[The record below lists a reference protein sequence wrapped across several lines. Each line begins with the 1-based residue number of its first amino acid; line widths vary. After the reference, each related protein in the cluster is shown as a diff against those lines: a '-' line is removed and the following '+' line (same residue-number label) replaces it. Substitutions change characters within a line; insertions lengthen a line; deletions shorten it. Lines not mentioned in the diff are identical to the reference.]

1 MSLHGN
7 LYKHQERLLQLLH
20 ACSRVRSLKATK
32 PFHALTVTLGS
43 VANQTI
49 FVYNNIM
56 SQYVSLGEL
65 YVVQKVFN
73 TMPQRNVV
81 SYNTVI
87 GAYSRCGFVEEAW
100 KLFLDMRG
108 CGFEPTQFTL
118 VGLLS
123 CESLDLCHG
132 VQLQALA
139 IKNGLFVVDAFVGT
153 ALLGLYGRQPWLEEA
168 VWTFE
173 DMPYKSLVTWNLMIS
188 LFGRHGFVEDTIF
201 MFRELMKTRASLSEL
216 SFVAVLC
223 GFSCKQDLE
232 FGEQIHGLVMKIGF
246 MHEVTVMNSLISMYV
261 KCAGIHWAEKM
272 FEEVAVRDVVSWNT
286 IIGSAARSERPGR
299 ALELS
304 SKMFALGV
312 LPTTITYVNL
322 LTCCTGLMIRLI
334 GESIHTKIIKNSF
347 ESDVYVG
354 SALVNFYAKRSK
366 LEYAHRCFYRISA
379 RNVIS
384 WNALILGC
392 SNHCMS
398 AAVKLLQEMLQLGYR
413 PNEYSFSAVLKSSLA
428 LELRQLH
435 CLVIR
440 MGFENND
447 FVLSSLITSYAKNG
461 LISDALVFVT
471 TSDHPLSVV
480 SCNVMAGIYNRAGQ
494 YNETLKLLSQLEEPD
509 SVSWNIVIAACARN
523 NYYKEVFELYKDMHV
538 FEICPNKY
546 TFVSLLSVCAALC
559 NLSLGSSVH
568 GHVIKNDFNHC
579 DTFLCNVLIDMY
591 GKCGS
596 VASSRRIFEKMKDRN
611 LITWTALISAL
622 GHNGYAHEALERF
635 NEMKLMGFKPDGVAL
650 NAVLTACRHG
660 GLVKEG
666 MELFGRM
673 KESYGVEPEM
683 DHYHCVV
690 DLLAKYGRTR
700 EAEKIIANMPFQPN
714 AIIWRSFLE
723 GSKRHATAM
732 DQVR

>member
-56 SQYVSLGEL
+56 SQYISLGEL

-100 KLFLDMRG
+100 KMFLDMRG

-153 ALLGLYGRQPWLEEA
+153 ALLGLYGRQPSLEEA

-246 MHEVTVMNSLISMYV
+246 MHEVT
-261 KCAGIHWAEKM
+261 
-272 FEEVAVRDVVSWNT
+272 
-286 IIGSAARSERPGR
+286 
-299 ALELS
+299 
-304 SKMFALGV
+304 
-312 LPTTITYVNL
+312 
-322 LTCCTGLMIRLI
+322 
-334 GESIHTKIIKNSF
+334 
-347 ESDVYVG
+347 
-354 SALVNFYAKRSK
+354 
-366 LEYAHRCFYRISA
+366 
-379 RNVIS
+379 
-384 WNALILGC
+384 
-392 SNHCMS
+392 
-398 AAVKLLQEMLQLGYR
+398 LGYR

-471 TSDHPLSVV
+471 TSDHPLSV
-480 SCNVMAGIYNRAGQ
+480 
-494 YNETLKLLSQLEEPD
+494 P
-509 SVSWNIVIAACARN
+509 
-523 NYYKEVFELYKDMHV
+523 EVFASAVENPAAVLSDELSVRLSGKSHV
-538 FEICPNKY
+538 GNEASALRKVIDGRPNKSRSNRMQADEGEGNKHLKSNSQGVESVEDN
-546 TFVSLLSVCAALC
+546 TTSCSSLDELS
-559 NLSLGSSVH
+559 SDSEES
-568 GHVIKNDFNHC
+568 NDFWKS
-579 DTFLCNVLIDMY
+579 FVQ
-591 GKCGS
+591 
-596 VASSRRIFEKMKDRN
+596 SS
-611 LITWTALISAL
+611 
-622 GHNGYAHEALERF
+622 
-635 NEMKLMGFKPDGVAL
+635 
-650 NAVLTACRHG
+650 
-660 GLVKEG
+660 
-666 MELFGRM
+666 
-673 KESYGVEPEM
+673 
-683 DHYHCVV
+683 
-690 DLLAKYGRTR
+690 
-700 EAEKIIANMPFQPN
+700 
-714 AIIWRSFLE
+714 
-723 GSKRHATAM
+723 
-732 DQVR
+732 

>member
-312 LPTTITYVNL
+312 LPTTIT
-322 LTCCTGLMIRLI
+322 
-334 GESIHTKIIKNSF
+334 
-347 ESDVYVG
+347 
-354 SALVNFYAKRSK
+354 
-366 LEYAHRCFYRISA
+366 ISA